1 MSLHAPLFFTVVTI
15 KLLLLSTVLQAQDYT
30 EVNWVELIPE
40 AELEILMN
48 PPEMLYEIE
57 DGSLA
62 DQLFSALDGSYSS
75 EQQEDPYFAALNSA
89 NIVDKHVGA
98 NIKLPGFVVP
108 TSFNDQQQV
117 TTFFL
122 VPYFGACIHNPPPPP
137 NQTLFIEAKT
147 PFTFDDLMLPVWV
160 YGTLESKIVQEELA
174 TSAYF
179 MRLDKYDIY
188 EYDVN

>member
-1 MSLHAPLFFTVVTI
+1 MRFTIASVFTLLAL
-15 KLLLLSTVLQAQDYT
+15 KCLLLGAVAQAEDYT
-30 EVNWVELIPE
+30 EVNWVELIPAE
-40 AELEILMN
+40 ELEILMN
-48 PPEMLYEIE
+48 PPEILYEIE

-62 DQLFSALDGSYSS
+62 DQLFSALDGAYSQDQ
-75 EQQEDPYFAALNSA
+75 EEDPYFAALNSA
-89 NIVDKHVGA
+89 NIVEKHVGR

-108 TSFNDQQQV
+108 TSFNEQQQV

-147 PFTFDDLMLPVWV
+147 PFAFDDLMLPVWV
-160 YGTLESKIVQEELA
+160 YGTLESKVIEDELA

-188 EYDVN
+188 EL